1 MKNIKKNLWIES
13 EKIAFIYFCNFS
25 VILIVFHQTHSLS
38 SSTTT
43 IFANWDAK
51 GYTKSLFFLKSVQVN
66 VKSKQHKINFRLGQ
80 CQVHERFVKVFIIK
94 SYKVKGT
101 LCASVFI
108 NFTRKF
114 SSSLLSPQIQFRNI
128 KKNVSRSSSMW
139 LEASL
144 SLTHSLTHVYLILH
158 HATFL
163 SRSSVFSWYYHKRIS
178 FNVKSSIT
186 VEMIIAMLA
195 AVVVAKR

>member
-25 VILIVFHQTHSLS
+25 VILIVFHQTHSSS

-51 GYTKSLFFLKSVQVN
+51 GYTKSLFFKSVQVN

-114 SSSLLSPQIQFRNI
+114 SSSPQIQFRNI

-144 SLTHSLTHVYLILH
+144 SLSLTHSCVPH
-158 HATFL
+158 
-163 SRSSVFSWYYHKRIS
+163 SSSCHLPFKV
-178 FNVKSSIT
+178 
-186 VEMIIAMLA
+186 
-195 AVVVAKR
+195 

>member
-1 MKNIKKNLWIES
+1 MNWIRKLW
-13 EKIAFIYFCNFS
+13 AFFIYFCNFS
-25 VILIVFHQTHSLS
+25 VILIVFHQTHSSS

-51 GYTKSLFFLKSVQVN
+51 GYTKSLFFKSVQVN

-144 SLTHSLTHVYLILH
+144 SHSLTHSCVPH
-158 HATFL
+158 
-163 SRSSVFSWYYHKRIS
+163 SSSCHLPFKV
-178 FNVKSSIT
+178 
-186 VEMIIAMLA
+186 
-195 AVVVAKR
+195 